1 MNNKTLFKT
10 NDFISSLKNNGVE
23 VMVNTNPNTSTINR
37 IKRLIKNKEMHFN
50 FQKSL
55 FN

>member
-1 MNNKTLFKT
+1 MNDKTLFKT
-10 NDFISSLKNNGVE
+10 NDFISSLRNSGVE
-23 VMVNTNPNTSTINR
+23 VVVNNTPNNSTLDR
-37 IKRLIKNKEMHFN
+37 IKRLIKNKEMLFN

>member
-10 NDFISSLKNNGVE
+10 SEFISSLQSNGVE
-23 VMVNTNPNTSTINR
+23 VTVNDNPNSSTLNR
-37 IKRLIKNKEMHFN
+37 IKRLIKNKEMLFN